1 METLMSKGPGCV
13 QRAIMAAFAAEPNNA
28 FLLSELCQ
36 RTYPRI
42 KHIKKKHRVAVAR
55 AAKAIKTLD
64 SMKRETL
71 GCELV
76 FYDPLN
82 VMSYAMARLK
92 SDSLGPG
99 AAYRNNDYRPV
110 RQKIWH
116 GHDITSWRRYDI
128 SSDQIFREMLAPGGN
143 YHRYVVEGGAWWRHA
158 KMEHLKRS
166 GDEVKYQRLK
176 DQQDKELAAFSK
188 SLDEVFA
195 HVSPKSQRPERPPIV
210 GYELRIG
217 YENGDTRVFDFASRR
232 KASDMADHMAREDDV
247 CFCEIQR
254 LYAGMREI

>member
-1 METLMSKGPGCV
+1 METVMSKGPGYL
-13 QRAIMAAFAAEPNNA
+13 QRAIMAAFEAEPNNA

-42 KHIKKKHRVAVAR
+42 KSIKKKHRVAVAR
-55 AAKAIKTLD
+55 AAKAIKALD

-71 GCELV
+71 GGELV

-110 RQKIWH
+110 RQKIWR

-128 SSDQIFREMLAPGGN
+128 SSDEIFREMLAPGGDHHK
-143 YHRYVVEGGAWWRHA
+143 YIIEGGAWWRHTEIRRA
-158 KMEHLKRS
+158 EKRGDHEILK
-166 GDEVKYQRLK
+166 QLK
-176 DQQDKELAAFSK
+176 AEQAAS
-188 SLDEVFA
+188 VA
-195 HVSPKSQRPERPPIV
+195 AIV
-210 GYELRIG
+210 GKTQTKLEG
-217 YENGDTRVFDFASRR
+217 CMVPPTRAPG
-232 KASDMADHMAREDDV
+232 AD
-247 CFCEIQR
+247 
-254 LYAGMREI
+254 